1 MGYNNVNL
9 CWDLRRY
16 CCLACG
22 GFGLLEIWMFSRWNH
37 GVFASFISLKV
48 EESETFL
55 KFQEVK
61 TLGAQSNFFN

>member
-1 MGYNNVNL
+1 
-9 CWDLRRY
+9 
-16 CCLACG
+16 
-22 GFGLLEIWMFSRWNH
+22 MFSRWNH